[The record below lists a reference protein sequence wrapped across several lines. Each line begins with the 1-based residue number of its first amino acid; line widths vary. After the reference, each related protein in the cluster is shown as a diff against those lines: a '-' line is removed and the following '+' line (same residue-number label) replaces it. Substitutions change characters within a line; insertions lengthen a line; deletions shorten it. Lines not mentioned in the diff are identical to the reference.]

1 MVCGVRWAMGVAVM
15 GLVVELAT
23 LVGCEEKKPG
33 GTGAAVPSAS
43 TPAASKEPAKGGTTS
58 STNTK
63 SEKAEPTPQPS
74 HPSGRGSEGAAAG
87 ANAERRIAV
96 VPKGTAHEFWKS
108 VQAGTVRAGKEA
120 GVSVSFTG
128 PAREDDREQQIALV
142 QNLISGKASAIVL
155 APLDDKAL
163 VEPVRQ
169 AKAAGIPVVIIDSPL
184 QGEAGKDFVT
194 IVSTD
199 NFKGGEIAGEALAKA
214 MGGKGKALLLR
225 YNEGSASTT
234 QREEGFAQA
243 AKKAGLEV
251 VDPKRYAG
259 VTRASAQEAAENLLA
274 ANGDVGGVFC
284 PNESSAFGM
293 LLALRSRGMAGK
305 VKFVGFDSSDAVV
318 DAMKKGEIAGLVW
331 QNPIRMGY
339 LGVKAAIE
347 ALDGKKVETK
357 IDTGAMLVTPENM
370 EKPEVVELLRPN
382 FKELLGG

>member
-1 MVCGVRWAMGVAVM
+1 MACGVTRLLGVAAAGM
-15 GLVVELAT
+15 SLAIAT
-23 LVGCEEKKPG
+23 LVGCEEKKPVG
-33 GTGAAVPSAS
+33 SAAAPSAS
-43 TPAASKEPAKGGTTS
+43 TPAAPKGAEKGGVAPA
-58 STNTK
+58 TNGK
-63 SEKAEPTPQPS
+63 SEKAESSPPPS
-74 HPSGRGSEGAAAG
+74 LPSGKGSEGSTAKG
-87 ANAERRIAV
+87 GRRIAV

-108 VQAGTVRAGKEA
+108 VQAGTIRAGKEA
-120 GVSVSFTG
+120 GVEVSFTG

-169 AKAAGIPVVIIDSPL
+169 AKAAGIPVVIFDSPL
-184 QGEAGKDFVT
+184 QGESGKDFVT
-194 IVSTD
+194 LVATD

-234 QREEGFAQA
+234 QREEGFVQA

-274 ANGDVGGVFC
+274 ANGDISGVFC

-318 DAMKKGEIAGLVW
+318 DAMKKGELAGLVL

-339 LGVKAAIE
+339 LGVKAALD
-347 ALDGKKVETK
+347 ALDGKKVETR

-370 EKPEVVELLRPN
+370 EKPEVIELLRPN

>member
-1 MVCGVRWAMGVAVM
+1 MVSGVRWAKGVGVGVAVM
-15 GLVVELAT
+15 GLGLALAT

-33 GTGAAVPSAS
+33 GTGAGTSAN
-43 TPAASKEPAKGGTTS
+43 TPAVSKEPAKRGATS

-63 SEKAEPTPQPS
+63 AEPTPSPA
-74 HPSGRGSEGAAAG
+74 PAGRGRDAKV
-87 ANAERRIAV
+87 ERRIAV

-108 VQAGTVRAGKEA
+108 VQAGTIRAGKEA

-155 APLDDKAL
+155 APLDEQAL
-163 VEPVRQ
+163 VEPVKQ

-251 VDPKRYAG
+251 IDPKRYAG

-274 ANGDVGGVFC
+274 ANGDLAGVFC

-293 LLALRSRGMAGK
+293 LLALRARGMAGK
-305 VKFVGFDSSDAVV
+305 VKFVGFDSSEAVV
-318 DAMKKGEIAGLVW
+318 DAMKKGEIAGLVL

-339 LGVKAAIE
+339 LGVQAAIE
-347 ALDGKKVETK
+347 ALDGKKVETR

-370 EKPEVVELLRPN
+370 EKAEVMELLRPD
-382 FKELLGG
+382 FKALLGG

>member
-1 MVCGVRWAMGVAVM
+1 MAVVCGLAM
-15 GLVVELAT
+15 AT
-23 LVGCEEKKPG
+23 LLGCEEKKPG
-33 GTGAAVPSAS
+33 TPGATSASPSAGS
-43 TPAASKEPAKGGTTS
+43 TASGAPKGSGDSAAKSKV
-58 STNTK
+58 
-63 SEKAEPTPQPS
+63 EPTPQPP
-74 HPSGRGSEGAAAG
+74 HSGSGSGAG
-87 ANAERRIAV
+87 SRRIAV

-108 VQAGTVRAGKEA
+108 VQAGTVRAGKEG

-142 QNLISGKASAIVL
+142 QNLIGGKVSAIVL
-155 APLDDKAL
+155 APLDEKAL

-169 AKAAGIPVVIIDSPL
+169 AKAAGIAVVIIDSPL

-199 NFKGGEIAGEALAKA
+199 NYKGGEIAGEALAKA
-214 MGGKGKALLLR
+214 MGGKGKALVLR

-234 QREEGFAQA
+234 QREEGFVAA

-274 ANGDVGGVFC
+274 ANGDIAGVFC

-305 VKFVGFDSSDAVV
+305 VKFVGFDSSEAVV
-318 DAMKKGEIAGLVW
+318 DAMKKGEIAGLVL

-339 LGVKAAIE
+339 LGVKAAIDV
-347 ALDGKKVETK
+347 LDGKKVEAR

-370 EKPEVVELLRPN
+370 ERAEVVELLRPD
-382 FKELLGG
+382 FKALLGG